1 MGWGRGI
8 FSILWSQK
16 SFQGGALL
24 AAFKWCG
31 GGSHVELRR
40 ENIPAAVL
48 PCKGGGLH
56 EGDSLAVSGSR
67 KEAHVAGPGSWR
79 EP

>member
-1 MGWGRGI
+1 M
-8 FSILWSQK
+8 
-16 SFQGGALL
+16 
-24 AAFKWCG
+24 
-31 GGSHVELRR
+31 ELRR

-56 EGDSLAVSGSR
+56 KGDSLAVSGSR